1 MQEKNKNENPHLFT
15 FFGESFCL
23 IFIVSSFLLLSY
35 LRVCRCVLGS
45 RSSQTPVSSVRS
57 SSLCAVYLLTLEGR
71 CLSSRGLHFDRFPSV
86 NLTFIL
92 CVAFLSRLGSQDIS
106 CLPQVRTSPSS
117 LRVLTSAFVLKS
129 TIHRRLALLKD
140 TCWGTLG
147 RAGECYVVQWGNYCP
162 QLPHLSTVPTV
173 VTSHTQCSYEFHWC

>member
-1 MQEKNKNENPHLFT
+1 MPHFYCIIFFVIKLPKSLQVCPGLLFLT
-15 FFGESFCL
+15 DSGFFSP
-23 IFIVSSFLLLSY
+23 LL
-35 LRVCRCVLGS
+35 
-45 RSSQTPVSSVRS
+45 Q
-57 SSLCAVYLLTLEGR
+57 SLCCFLTHIGR
-71 CLSSRGLHFDRFPSV
+71 KVSVKQSLHFDRFPSV

-92 CVAFLSRLGSQDIS
+92 CVAFLSWLGSQDIS
-106 CLPQVRTSPSS
+106 CVPQVRTFPSS
-117 LRVLTSAFVLKS
+117 LSVLTSVSVLKS